1 MKPKGI
7 FCLEG
12 DWWGV
17 RDRTTVEPVLRLLET
32 HGDYRVPYIHRDIG
46 TREEFEHYLSKWTLR
61 RLKDYPILYLGFHGD
76 RGLIRVGEGEI
87 PLDQL
92 ADLLRGKCS
101 GKVIHFGSC
110 STLDV
115 HGAKLNRFLRTTEA
129 LAICGYRSE
138 PDWLQSS
145 ALDILLL
152 GAMQS
157 MAMTKAGMNS
167 VRAMVRQQAPGL
179 ARKLGLRMVVRR

>member
-1 MKPKGI
+1 MQRKGI

-17 RDRTTVEPVLRLLET
+17 RDRTTVEPVFRLLEA

-46 TREEFEHYLSKWTLR
+46 TREEFEHYLSKWTLA
-61 RLKDYPILYLGFHGD
+61 RLKDFPILYLGFHGD
-76 RGLIRVGEGEI
+76 RGLIRVGEGEVQ
-87 PLDQL
+87 LEQL
-92 ADLLRGKCS
+92 ADLLQGKCS
-101 GKVIHFGSC
+101 GRVIHFGSC

-115 HGAKLNRFLRTTEA
+115 HGAKLNRFLRRTKA

-152 GAMQS
+152 GEMQYV
-157 MAMTKAGMNS
+157 AMTKVGMNR
-167 VRAMVRQQAPGL
+167 VRVMVRKQAPGL